1 MDEKKDTLAPVDFSA
16 FESEVDDTDVLGKI
30 SNLANELKKKNQ
42 EIAEAEIT
50 LKRLKNQQREI
61 QEERLPALFESV
73 GWAVGAKIQTGD
85 GTPLV
90 FEEVIHT
97 SIAGAKKPAAIQW
110 LDDNNH
116 GGIVSRNVVI
126 GFNKCDE
133 KKVAKLLRLIG
144 KGWPNHKTELD
155 VNGASVKA
163 LVKRLMKEG
172 VDVPLETFGVH
183 QANVVKI
190 SSK

>member
-1 MDEKKDTLAPVDFSA
+1 MSEEKIEAVDFSE
-16 FESEVDDTDVLGKI
+16 FEVEVDNTDVLAKI
-30 SNLANELKKKNQ
+30 SNLANDLKKKNK
-42 EIAEAEIT
+42 EIAEAEQA
-50 LKRLKNQQREI
+50 LKKLKGQQKEI
-61 QEERLPALFESV
+61 QEERLPALFEQV
-73 GWAVGAKIQTGD
+73 GWSVGAKIQTGD
-85 GTPLV
+85 GTPLS

-97 SIAGAKKPAAIQW
+97 SIAGAKKPAAIRW

-133 KKVAKLLRLIG
+133 EKVQKLLKLIG
-144 KGWPNHKTELD
+144 RGWPNHKTELD

-163 LVKRLMKEG
+163 LIKRLLKEG
-172 VDVPLETFGVH
+172 VDVPQETFGVH
-183 QANVVKI
+183 QANIVKI